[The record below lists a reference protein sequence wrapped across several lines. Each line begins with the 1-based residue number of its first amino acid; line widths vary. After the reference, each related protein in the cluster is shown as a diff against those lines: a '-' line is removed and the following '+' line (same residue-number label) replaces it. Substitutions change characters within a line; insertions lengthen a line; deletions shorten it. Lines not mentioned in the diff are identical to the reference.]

1 VGTTDARTRDVI
13 KRARR
18 RPTFA
23 CKSDRIGHLEPQV
36 TTDEATEQCD
46 DGEPSSHI
54 AAGERKMDPLEKA
67 RALLALVSADETI
80 TKELVA
86 LIAGLVASNAALQ
99 RLLSERNGRRFKSSE
114 VVSSAQLRL
123 LLSALDAAQTEPA
136 DARAQADAQL
146 RETAGLDEMLADDE
160 EEKKRKRKKPR
171 KRPERRPFP
180 ESLRRIEKKIEVPV
194 AQRAC
199 PCCKAERK
207 TIGYDVTET
216 LDMLPAEMVVY
227 QEMREKLACTNCE
240 KELCRAPLPDRV
252 IARGRL
258 GVQLVAC
265 IVVDKYWDG
274 LPLHRQLRRFTR
286 LGVSLPLSTLVDQVA
301 HVGKVGAPLQ
311 KAAMLEVLASGVMH
325 LDGTGMPV
333 LDKAHRDGT
342 RYGTL
347 WGAIGDRH
355 VGLYLY
361 MSTGKK
367 TAQREGEI
375 GPEELLGL
383 RKGPV
388 VADASNLF
396 DKSFER
402 DDLIEYGCNAHSRRY
417 FVKAL
422 DGGDSRAS
430 LPIGTYRRLYKLERE
445 AQDLTVEERTK
456 FRHKHSRPIFD
467 ALLQWCQAHVL
478 HEPPSSPLGKALQYF
493 INHHVALGRYIDNG
507 AVPIDNTLVER
518 QHIRVALSKK
528 NFLFV
533 GSDAG
538 GERAAVVY
546 TILACCELNR
556 VDPVKYLADV
566 LPLLARGVT
575 EEEARDL
582 LPHRWKAARAWPVS

>member
-1 VGTTDARTRDVI
+1 V
-13 KRARR
+13 
-18 RPTFA
+18 
-23 CKSDRIGHLEPQV
+23 
-36 TTDEATEQCD
+36 
-46 DGEPSSHI
+46 
-54 AAGERKMDPLEKA
+54 DPLEKA

-80 TKELVA
+80 TKELVD

-99 RLLSERNGRRFKSSE
+99 RLLSERSGRRFKSSE
-114 VVSSAQLRL
+114 IVSSAQLKL
-123 LLSALDAAQTEPA
+123 LLSALDDAAAKEAEPA
-136 DARAQADAQL
+136 DPLAQADADL
-146 RETAGLDEMLADDE
+146 RSAAGLDEMLATDE
-160 EEKKRKRKKPR
+160 EEKKRKRKKPP
-171 KRPERRPFP
+171 KRPARRSFP
-180 ESLRRIEKKIEVPV
+180 ESLRRVEDKIEVP
-194 AQRAC
+194 ANQRAC
-199 PCCKAERK
+199 PCCKLERK

-216 LDMLPAEMVVY
+216 LDMIPAEMVVRR
-227 QEMREKLACTNCE
+227 EMREKLACEHCE
-240 KELCRAPLPDRV
+240 KDLCRAPLPDRV

-265 IVVDKYWDG
+265 IIVDKYWDG
-274 LPLHRQLRRFTR
+274 LPLHRQIRRFER

-301 HVGKVGAPLQ
+301 HVGKMGAPLQ
-311 KAAMLEVLASGVMH
+311 KAAMHEVLASGVMH

-342 RYGTL
+342 RYGSL

-355 VGLYLY
+355 VALYLY

-367 TAQREGEI
+367 NAQREGEI
-375 GPEELLGL
+375 GPEELLGM
-383 RKGPV
+383 RKGPT

-396 DKSFER
+396 DKSFENA
-402 DDLIEYGCNAHSRRY
+402 DLIEHGCNAHARRY
-417 FVKAL
+417 FVKAV

-430 LPIGTYRRLYKLERE
+430 LPIGAYRRLYKIERE
-445 AQDLTVEERTK
+445 ARDLTVEERTA
-456 FRHKHSRPIFD
+456 FRQKHSRPVFD
-467 ALLQWCQAHVL
+467 ALLRWCQAHVL

-556 VDPVKYLADV
+556 VDPVEYLADV
-566 LPLLARGVT
+566 LPRLSRGVT
-575 EEEARDL
+575 LEEAREL
-582 LPHRWKAARAWPVS
+582 LPHRWKAARSRPAS